1 MRKGRVNVIIL
12 SSTNAY
18 LGAWVTAGF
27 AVGGVVFA
35 GIQSIASAVS
45 KYFVAK
51 TTSNNQLMAEKERLK
66 QQELKIEHEK
76 EAAIK
81 STFQNYYAQTS
92 LSIYKKQMLDEQV
105 KAYSRLIAYLPD
117 SDIGFNSKI
126 WEIQES
132 LSSGGYTTSADKK
145 FHLYLPKLKEL
156 EKQLLSQS
164 EGHLPKEHTD
174 DSEDLLSVQDSLQ
187 KQTKP
192 KETKE

>member
-1 MRKGRVNVIIL
+1 
-12 SSTNAY
+12 
-18 LGAWVTAGF
+18 
-27 AVGGVVFA
+27 
-35 GIQSIASAVS
+35 
-45 KYFVAK
+45 
-51 TTSNNQLMAEKERLK
+51 
-66 QQELKIEHEK
+66 
-76 EAAIK
+76 
-81 STFQNYYAQTS
+81 
-92 LSIYKKQMLDEQV
+92 MLDEQV
-105 KAYSRLIAYLPD
+105 KAYSRLITYLPD